1 MAAACSFQEDMVIRL
16 QTNPYSADFQDMR
29 WYLVCLGILFALY
42 VANVGLCSTAHKYP
56 VSQKNRPPL
65 YILNITVK

>member
-42 VANVGLCSTAHKYP
+42 VANMPSVL
-56 VSQKNRPPL
+56 
-65 YILNITVK
+65 